1 LDTPPLSNRSR
12 RALPLIAAAL
22 TAIVVA
28 GLLYLRPSLPSAPL
42 PSAHASPEPRVLEQR
57 YQADYDFVTPSLGW
71 ALVYDLISGRY
82 WVSNTTDGA
91 RHWDLQKSDLQPI
104 NASFRVRFFNAH
116 DGFYSL
122 AGGGTFRTSD
132 GGRHWNQV
140 TLPSTTIGA
149 VWFVDLAHGWY
160 QSDSDFESTSD
171 GGTSWHALPPPP
183 LAGPLLDFADARNG
197 WLASI
202 ADAAPAVVYST
213 NDGGASWTA
222 HALPGEA
229 GGKPF
234 RPADGL
240 SALPGGG
247 VLVDL
252 LDETA
257 FTSFDGGATWS
268 KLAPP
273 PSGNRYQ
280 DISIQDATHWWA
292 MRLGDLFKTS
302 DAGQSWQHVAI
313 QLDGWLYLP
322 GILDARH
329 AWAKLESSGPPTS
342 GSSFAMTSDGGVHW
356 TYLSVPRVS

>member
-1 LDTPPLSNRSR
+1 MDAPPPSNRSR

-28 GLLYLRPSLPSAPL
+28 GLLYLRPSLPTAPVRSPQ
-42 PSAHASPEPRVLEQR
+42 PSPQPSILEQR
-57 YQADYDFVTPSLGW
+57 YQAKYNFVTPLLGW
-71 ALVYDLISGRY
+71 ALVYDLISGRD
-82 WVSNTTDGA
+82 WVYNTTDGA
-91 RHWDLQKSDLQPI
+91 RHWDLQKSDPQAV
-104 NASFRVRFFNAH
+104 NGDFRIRFFNSH
-116 DGFYSL
+116 EGFFSL
-122 AGGGTFRTSD
+122 VGGGTFRTSD
-132 GGRHWNQV
+132 GGRHWSAV
-140 TLPSTTIGA
+140 SRPTSDLA
-149 VWFVDLAHGWY
+149 EVWFLDSTHGWFH
-160 QSDSDFESTSD
+160 SDSAFESTSD
-171 GGTSWHALPPPP
+171 GGATWHALPPPP
-183 LAGPLLDFADARNG
+183 LAGPLLEFADARNG
-197 WLASI
+197 WLASV
-202 ADAAPAVVYST
+202 ADASPAVVYST
-213 NDGGASWTA
+213 NDGGASWTP

-273 PSGNRYQ
+273 PPGNSYQ

-292 MRLGDLFKTS
+292 MRLGDLFKTG

-329 AWAKLESSGPPTS
+329 AWARLESAGPPTS
-342 GSSFAMTSDGGVHW
+342 GSALAMTSDGGVHW
-356 TYLSVPRVS
+356 TYVSVPRVS